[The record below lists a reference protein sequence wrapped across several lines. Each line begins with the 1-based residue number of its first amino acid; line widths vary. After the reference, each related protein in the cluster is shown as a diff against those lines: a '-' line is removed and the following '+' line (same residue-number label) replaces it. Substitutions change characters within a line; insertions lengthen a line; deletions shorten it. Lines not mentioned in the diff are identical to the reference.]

1 MKILKP
7 LRLGVLPRPFSW
19 QGQSQLGIG
28 LYALIDLH
36 DEQRLHSEQ
45 SLWALL
51 TAEAGEGVVLDLGLP
66 KPFAEFLVTG
76 NAYTHHQAEKTR
88 CAVRA
93 QVGSVSKSL
102 TVFGDRY
109 WIAGAAT
116 APQTFES
123 MPLDWSR
130 AYGGG
135 AYAANPLGRGFAE
148 EEIATPHGAQR
159 VRRMPNVEA
168 ADRLVRTPVQAPGAP
183 AGFGPVDF
191 AWPQRQAL
199 LGEYGSDYLET
210 HFPGFSP
217 SLDWRAFNAAP
228 PDQLLPPD
236 EMLAGAAFRL
246 WNMHP
251 EQAVVEGRLPAWIGR
266 CLVTRQTAQGP
277 HTDDLLL
284 PLSTAWFFPHR
295 RQAILI
301 YHGSLPIAED
311 DAHDVLHLMPALEH
325 PDRPRPVS
333 ELAATMA
340 RRLDRESG
348 PNHALKDRELLPEDL
363 ALGPAI
369 EGEETMFER
378 EIGPRERNLRR
389 RLDDERAEVEAM
401 VRAEGMDPAEVLPA
415 RPDES
420 ALVLPRNLEELSG
433 FLVAQD
439 AKIAE
444 SRELART
451 EWKKHMATIAEEG
464 GESPLAP
471 DEISALEAL
480 VAAES
485 PQDLRQVS
493 VRASSSRSFAEVA
506 DTLSHAE
513 AMAGEE
519 EASASDFSTQGARLR
534 EQLQRARL
542 NNALN
547 FGPAEP
553 LAGLR
558 ALQVRRQVEELL
570 AGSRDFTDLDLS
582 GADLSGLDLSG
593 ACFHRAA
600 LEGADL
606 RRSSLDGADLREAV
620 LARAQLQGCS
630 LASAQCEKT
639 SFAGALAE
647 HADFSGA
654 QLVDCDWQQ
663 VRLRN
668 CRFIGARF
676 EKSMLTNLSPSGSD
690 FSDCQFEGVSFYQC
704 ELQDCRFDRARL
716 RKTGFLEGALRACS
730 FEEADLEDCA
740 FVTMEASGLRCA
752 GVRMKTCAAA
762 MGTRL
767 DLADFSSAH
776 LLQTNLRQTDLRQS
790 RFEGAH
796 LEETDLSEADLRGAN
811 LRHANARGAMFM
823 RTNFYA
829 ADLRCANLIQAILQ
843 GADLRTCDLR
853 ETNLF
858 QADLGRVRGDTNT
871 RLDGAYSERVKVWP
885 RHKESVL

>member
-1 MKILKP
+1 MKVLKP

-19 QGQSQLGIG
+19 QGQSQLGIA
-28 LYALIDLH
+28 LYALIDL
-36 DEQRLHSEQ
+36 DAQARLHSEQ

-51 TAEAGEGVVLDLGLP
+51 NAEAGEGAVLDLGLP

-76 NAYTHHQAEKTR
+76 NAYTCHQADKTR

-116 APQTFES
+116 APQAFES
-123 MPLDWSR
+123 MPLHWSR
-130 AYGGG
+130 AYGGDT
-135 AYAANPLGRGFAE
+135 YAPNPLGRGFAE
-148 EEIATPHGAQR
+148 EEITTPRGAQR
-159 VRRMPNVEA
+159 VRRMPNVESA
-168 ADRLVRTPVQAPGAP
+168 ERLIHTPLQTPDAP

-199 LGEYGSDYLET
+199 LGQYGSDYLEK

-236 EMLAGAAFRL
+236 ETLAGAPFKL

-251 EQAVVEGRLPAWIGR
+251 EQPVVEGHLPAWIGR
-266 CLVTRQTAQGP
+266 CLVTRQTADGP
-277 HTDDLLL
+277 RTDDLLL

-311 DAHDVLHLMPALEH
+311 DAHDVLHLMPVLEH
-325 PDRPRPVS
+325 PDRLRPVAD
-333 ELAATMA
+333 LAATMA
-340 RRLDRESG
+340 RRLDRQSG
-348 PNHALKDRELLPEDL
+348 PNHALKDRELLPEGI

-369 EGEETMFER
+369 EGEDTMFER
-378 EIGPRERNLRR
+378 ETGPRERNLRR

-401 VRAEGMDPAEVLPA
+401 VRAEGMDPAEVLPPG
-415 RPDES
+415 PDDTQ
-420 ALVLPRNLEELSG
+420 LVLPRNLEELSD
-433 FLVAQD
+433 FLAAQD
-439 AKIAE
+439 AKLSE
-444 SRELART
+444 SREIAHQ
-451 EWKKHMATIAEEG
+451 EWKKGMAMVVAEG

-471 DEISALEAL
+471 DELANLEAL
-480 VAAES
+480 MSARTPEDLKKVAARS
-485 PQDLRQVS
+485 TPG
-493 VRASSSRSFAEVA
+493 RSFAEVA
-506 DTLSHAE
+506 DALSRADAAAADDE
-513 AMAGEE
+513 
-519 EASASDFSTQGARLR
+519 SSSPDFMTQSARLR
-534 EQLQRARL
+534 EQMHRARL
-542 NNALN
+542 NGALH

-558 ALQVRRQVEELL
+558 AQLVRREVETLL
-570 AGSRDFTDLDLS
+570 AGSRDFTGLDLS

-606 RRSSLDGADLREAV
+606 RRSSLEGADLREAV
-620 LARAQLQGCS
+620 LARARLHDSS
-630 LASAQCEKT
+630 LVSARCANA
-639 SFAGALAE
+639 SFAGVQAGNT
-647 HADFSGA
+647 DFSGA
-654 QLVDCDWQQ
+654 QLIDCDWQQ
-663 VRLRN
+663 AQLQD
-668 CRFIGARF
+668 CRFVGARF
-676 EKSMLTNLSPSGSD
+676 EKSMLMNLAWRSCD
-690 FSDCQFEGVSFYQC
+690 FSDSQLEGISFYQC
-704 ELQDCRFDRARL
+704 QLQDCRFERARL
-716 RKTGFLEGALRACS
+716 RKTSFIEGALRASS

-740 FVTMEASGLRCA
+740 FVTMEATGLRCA
-752 GVRMKTCAAA
+752 GIRMKTCAGA
-762 MGTRL
+762 MDTRL
-767 DLADFSSAH
+767 DLADFSRAH
-776 LLQTNLRQTDLRQS
+776 LRQTNLRQTDLRQS

-811 LRHANARGAMFM
+811 LRQVNARGAMFM

-829 ADLRCANLIQAILQ
+829 ADLSGANLIQAILQ

-853 ETNLF
+853 EANLF

-871 RLDGAYSERVKVWP
+871 RFEGAYTQRVKVWP
-885 RHKESVL
+885 RHKEGVL